1 MTKEDVLNVF
11 DGFKVEKTVYQHE
24 GDPDTDEVRIC
35 FAGLT
40 WYVWINP
47 EWCEIQC
54 YDLPDG
60 GYDGLYVDTP
70 DEVLDQVLTDY
81 LDYKAAKRAAKG

>member
-1 MTKEDVLNVF
+1 MTQKEVLNVL
-11 DGFKVEKTVYQHE
+11 DGFKFEVKVYPNE
-24 GDPDTDEVRIC
+24 DPDTDEVRIC

-60 GYDGLYVDTP
+60 GYDGYYVNSP
-70 DEVLDQVLTDY
+70 DEVLERVLFDY
-81 LDYKAAKRAAKG
+81 LDYKVAQRAAKG